1 MWLCEKAPQCRGISI
16 PKPANESMPAKA
28 DTAYDAVLQLLYSY
42 SLVPGQHLS
51 DQELAC
57 KLNIGRTPVREA
69 LIRLAAEG
77 KILSAPQRGY
87 FTRPLVEGA
96 LLDSY
101 AVARE
106 VLGFALTRR
115 RPQFPFTGTSCDDLS
130 PGELTVRAEM
140 IFAGIAEGSSNCEVC
155 KIIDKFCFCSH
166 PLRMKIIASELH
178 AAFRESLSRLTD
190 AMSQCGKATTLVES
204 ALMNHLDVEQRAIAR
219 VVQWVNKGRLTE
231 FPRVARSF

>member
-1 MWLCEKAPQCRGISI
+1 MWLCEKAPQCRGIS
-16 PKPANESMPAKA
+16 KSASESMPAKA

-87 FTRPLVEGA
+87 FTRPLVEAA
-96 LLDSY
+96 LFDSY

-106 VLGFALTRR
+106 ILALALTCR
-115 RPQFPFTGTSCDDLS
+115 RPQCSFTGNSCDDLS
-130 PGELTVRAEM
+130 LDELAIRAEM
-140 IFAGIAEGSSNCEVC
+140 IFTIIAEGSSNCEIC
-155 KIIDKFCFCSH
+155 KIIAKFTFCSH
-166 PLRMKIIASELH
+166 PIRMKIIASELH
-178 AAFRESLSRLTD
+178 TGFRESLSRLTN
-190 AMSQCGKATTLVES
+190 AMTQFGKAAPLVES
-204 ALMNHLDVEQRAIAR
+204 ALMNHLDVEQRAIAG
-219 VVQWVNKGRLTE
+219 VVQEVKQRTAH
-231 FPRVARSF
+231 RISSRSGTF